1 VKISPKRADFLN
13 LLKPVLK
20 PGDWYLKRNQFE
32 ISQSER
38 KNAMKNKFA
47 LFVMN
52 AQKVNRQH
60 VQLFFVVLALATLVL
75 GLSAP
80 VDGGGVGR

>member
-1 VKISPKRADFLN
+1 
-13 LLKPVLK
+13 
-20 PGDWYLKRNQFE
+20 
-32 ISQSER
+32 
-38 KNAMKNKFA
+38 MKNKFA

-60 VQLFFVVLALATLVL
+60 VQLFFVVLAVATLVL